1 MELQYHDGMAT
12 PYEASGRR
20 AQKQRTRAGL
30 AAATQRLFATGV
42 APTVD
47 QVADEAGISR
57 TTAYRYFPNQRAL
70 LGVAFPETAAESLL
84 PEPAP
89 KDVSTRLDLAVQGLA
104 RFVLEWEAQLRAQLR
119 AALEPGTEQPPLR
132 GGRAITWLEDALA
145 PLHTSH
151 PDLDVHRLAVAI
163 RAATGIES
171 LVWLTDIAALDRDEY
186 PKLARWTAHALLDAA
201 LKDARRRSRTPPAD

>member
-1 MELQYHDGMAT
+1 MAM

-20 AQKQRTRAGL
+20 AQKQRTRAAL
-30 AAATQRLFATGV
+30 AAATQRLFAAGMT
-42 APTVD
+42 PTVD

-70 LGVAFPETAAESLL
+70 LSVAFPETATESLL
-84 PEPAP
+84 PDPAP
-89 KDVSTRLDLAVQGLA
+89 KDVRARLDLAVQGLT
-104 RFVLEWEAQLRAQLR
+104 RFVLDWETQLRAQLR
-119 AALEPGTEQPPLR
+119 ASLEPGTDQPPLR
-132 GGRAITWLEDALA
+132 GGRAIIWLEDALS

-151 PDLDVHRLAVAI
+151 PDLDVNRLAVAI

-186 PKLARWTAHALLDAA
+186 PKLARWTARALLDAA
-201 LKDARRRSRTPPAD
+201 LADARKRRRATLAD